1 MIYHYIWISTFAPL
15 LGPIG
20 GGGGGLVAFAGP
32 PSAAGGAGGGADASP
47 ARTTSFLLGLEKVS
61 KLIREDV
68 VVVEMLEVR
77 TKLEAAEAKLEAAIV
92 LFKLLL
98 LFCSPSL
105 SNFE

>member
-1 MIYHYIWISTFAPL
+1 M
-15 LGPIG
+15 
-20 GGGGGLVAFAGP
+20 VAFAGP
-32 PSAAGGAGGGADASP
+32 SPAAGGAGGGADASP

-68 VVVEMLEVR
+68 VVVVVEMLEVS
-77 TKLEAAEAKLEAAIV
+77 TKLEAAEAKLEAAMV

>member
-1 MIYHYIWISTFAPL
+1 M
-15 LGPIG
+15 
-20 GGGGGLVAFAGP
+20 VAFAGP
-32 PSAAGGAGGGADASP
+32 PPVAGGAGGGADASP

-68 VVVEMLEVR
+68 VVVVEMLEVS
-77 TKLEAAEAKLEAAIV
+77 TKLEAAEAKLEAAMV